1 MNRDK
6 IAESLLPAILAQY
19 DVKDDSYKMAV
30 KRAYEI
36 ADYFIGINNDA
47 CKESLPSENGNTPYK
62 APLTNT
68 QIRNLW
74 IHNMRLNADGIMM
87 DFARAIEDAHGVGK

>member
-36 ADYFIGINNDA
+36 ADYFIGTSDNS

-62 APLTNT
+62 APLTNAAV
-68 QIRNLW
+68 RNLW
-74 IHNMRLNADGIMM
+74 ISNMTLNPDGIMM
-87 DFARAIEDAHGVGK
+87 DFARAIEDAHGIGK